1 MHRPITDEEDDTV
14 KVKRRASAPL
24 PRRSLLLPLAAGGAA
39 VLAAALGGTLFARRW
54 LASSATAP
62 DFAIDTET
70 EAQIDATVPCNTK
83 ISYFGLDRNVVVI
96 DFADLLTQGLTL
108 DRIAAF
114 VEKAGAP
121 RNRVLDDADLAAA
134 IAATGDTT
142 ESYYYGHDYQAADLA
157 RFFALAAAE
166 NISLNQHELWLKDLL
181 TQLGW
186 FTQGAVGAIITVPAA
201 GGPIAPDMRAVILHH
216 EISHGAFYTVPEY
229 RAYTESFWYS
239 LTDADRAAFTD
250 FLGRQGYDTSNTEL
264 MLNETQAYLV
274 FTRDPRFFN
283 ASAVGM
289 TDGFVAQLREG
300 FIAGMPEFW
309 LKPLADAALPPAAVA
324 GTVCTAAIFPK
335 TCLCYA
341 QRQTQRRIS

>member
-1 MHRPITDEEDDTV
+1 MHRPITDEDDTV
-14 KVKRRASAPL
+14 KVKQRASAPL
-24 PRRSLLLPLAAGGAA
+24 PRRSLLLPLAAGGTAI
-39 VLAAALGGTLFARRW
+39 LAAAFGGALLARRW
-54 LASSATAP
+54 LAPSSAAAP

-70 EAQIDATVPCNTK
+70 EAGIDATVPCNIK
-83 ISYFGLDRNVVVI
+83 LSYFALDRNVVVI

-108 DRIAAF
+108 NRIAAF

-134 IAATGDTT
+134 IAATGDTA
-142 ESYYYGHDYQAADLA
+142 ESYYYGHDYQASDLA
-157 RFFALAAAE
+157 RFFALAGAE
-166 NISLNQHELWLKDLL
+166 NIALNQHELWLKDLL

-186 FTQGAVGAIITVPAA
+186 LTPGAVGAIITVPAA

-250 FLGRQGYDTSNTEL
+250 FLGRQGYDTSDTEL

-274 FTRDPRFFN
+274 FTHDPRFFN
-283 ASAVGM
+283 AAAVGM
-289 TDGFVAQLREG
+289 TEGFVTQLREG
-300 FIAGMPEFW
+300 FIAGMPDFW
-309 LKPLADAALPPAAVA
+309 LKPMADATLPPAAAVGA
-324 GTVCTAAIFPK
+324 ACTAAIFPK
-335 TCLCYA
+335 TCLCYV
-341 QRQTQRRIS
+341 QQPTQRRIS